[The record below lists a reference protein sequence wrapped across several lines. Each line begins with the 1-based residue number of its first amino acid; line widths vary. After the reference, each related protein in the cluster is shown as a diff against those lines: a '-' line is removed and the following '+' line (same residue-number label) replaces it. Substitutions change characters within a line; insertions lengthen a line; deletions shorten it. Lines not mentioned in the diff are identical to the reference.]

1 MNNKLAL
8 KTITPRDIWNVFR
21 GCMWYVLI
29 AVVVVTGVSYAYA
42 KYTYVPVYSSSATI
56 YLINMNEKAEL
67 DENGEIIE
75 TSGFDI
81 AKYNKDYTIAMRV
94 IPDVVYILKSSKV
107 VNAVSEDLGYS
118 VSSGNIRIENPEET
132 RVLQITTTAS
142 SPEKAKE
149 IADSVCTVGAKVI
162 KDMIEYDTMYIFQKA
177 SLNPYPSNSVS
188 LTSSLKFGIVAG
200 ALVFLVF
207 LAMFLFDNYIHTEED
222 IERYLGLTIL
232 GDIPDANAPKKK
244 NKYSRYKEDKWREN
258 KKYYKSRYESKTEQ
272 TEDKE

>member
-1 MNNKLAL
+1 MNEKMAL
-8 KTITPRDIWNVFR
+8 KTISPRDLWNVFR
-21 GCMWYVLI
+21 GCMWFVLI
-29 AVVVVTGVSYAYA
+29 AAVVVTGLSYAYA

-56 YLINMNEKAEL
+56 YLINMNEEVEI
-67 DENGEIIE
+67 DENGQIIE

-81 AKYNKDYTIAMRV
+81 SKYNKDYTIAMRV
-94 IPDVVYILKSSKV
+94 IPDVMYILKSSKV
-107 VNAVSEDLGYS
+107 VNAVSKDLGYG
-118 VSSGNIRIENPEET
+118 VSSGNISIVNPEET
-132 RVLQITTTAS
+132 RVLHITTTAS
-142 SPEKAKE
+142 SPEKARD
-149 IADSVCTVGAKVI
+149 IADSVCKIGAQVI
-162 KDMIEYDTMYIFQKA
+162 KDMIKYDTMYIYQTA
-177 SLNPYPSNSVS
+177 TYNTYPANAVS
-188 LTSSLKFGIVAG
+188 LMSSLKFGIIAG

-258 KKYYKSRYESKTEQ
+258 KKYYKSAYVSNTEK